1 MARTVRVATVAV
13 VVATLALAVA
23 CAPKPEP
30 KAQPK
35 VSPPA
40 VKTAGVLVAGIDLD
54 TPPFAGVDQGKQA
67 GIDVDVAAALAD
79 RLGLTVKYVDVKPS
93 EAATALAAGTVDVV
107 LSVPYA
113 DSALSQL
120 SLAGAY
126 IADAPALFIVAD
138 PAASIEPSLTLN
150 SITVPKV
157 AAQKESESYWI
168 LRHELDP
175 AIVDPY
181 DTLRDGMQA
190 LVDER
195 VKLLAGDAIVGAY
208 IARDYPTVHY
218 AGRIGPASP
227 LGAAVAVENTAL
239 GDAVR
244 GALDELSADGVL
256 ETIRRKWLGDVPE
269 IEVEASS
276 EPTPT
281 P

>member
-1 MARTVRVATVAV
+1 MVRTVRLATICALVAV
-13 VVATLALAVA
+13 LAFAVA

-30 KAQPK
+30 KPEPK

-40 VKTAGVLVAGIDLD
+40 VKTAGVLVAGVDLSM
-54 TPPFAGVDQGKQA
+54 PPFAGVDQGKQA
-67 GIDVDVAAALAD
+67 GIDVDVAGALAD

-93 EAATALAAGTVDVV
+93 EAATALADGTADIV

-113 DSALSQL
+113 DTALSQVG
-120 SLAGAY
+120 LAGAY
-126 IADAPALFIVAD
+126 IVDAPALFIATD
-138 PAASIEPSLTLN
+138 STASIEPSLTLN
-150 SITVPKV
+150 SITTPKV

-181 DTLRDGMQA
+181 ETLRDGMQA

-195 VKLLAGDAIVGAY
+195 VELLAGDAIIGEY
-208 IARDYPTVHY
+208 IARDYPTVRY
-218 AGRIGPASP
+218 AGRIGPPSP
-227 LGAAVAVENTAL
+227 LGVAVAVDNAAL

-256 ETIRRKWLGDVPE
+256 DTIRRKWLGDAPE
-269 IEVEASS
+269 IEVDASAEA
-276 EPTPT
+276 TPA